1 MHAEIYSSDL
11 DDIPVLEEMF
21 SINKTV
27 NPINTYFVVTP
38 SVVLVSTPTKV
49 IKKRRK
55 IRCRKKLAT
64 IKISELDTIDSAR
77 FLSINNLEN

>member
-38 SVVLVSTPTKV
+38 SVTIVSPSTKV
-49 IKKRRK
+49 LKKRHR
-55 IRCRKKLAT
+55 T
-64 IKISELDTIDSAR
+64 G
-77 FLSINNLEN
+77 